1 MKEKSKKNKNKQKGI
16 KKEANNIKLNRI
28 INKALIL
35 QHIHMNVINKIM
47 SKI

>member
-35 QHIHMNVINKIM
+35 
-47 SKI
+47 